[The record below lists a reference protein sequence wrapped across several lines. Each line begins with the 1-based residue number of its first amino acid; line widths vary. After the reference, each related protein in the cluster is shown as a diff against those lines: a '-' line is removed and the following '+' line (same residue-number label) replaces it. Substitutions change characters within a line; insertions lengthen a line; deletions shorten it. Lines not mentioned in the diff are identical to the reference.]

1 MKKVLLTGACGYIG
15 SHAAIQL
22 LQEGYEIA
30 IVDSLVNSDKSV
42 VARIE
47 SYFKVKIPFLE
58 NNLLTELEN
67 AKNFILEFQPDYVMH
82 FAGLKSVNESVE
94 RPLMYWENNVSSS
107 ANLLKMLESLGK
119 KITFVFS
126 SSATVYLELDGLPF
140 KERDA
145 TGPISPY
152 GDTKL
157 AIEKLIQAHSKASKN
172 FTGISLRYFNPVGAN
187 NIGLACENP
196 SSPPNNIMPKLVQAA
211 LTDDKEFHIFGSD
224 YNTSDGTCIRD
235 YIHIC
240 DLIDGHILAMTQLKN
255 TNKYFTLNLGTGNG
269 ASVAKIISTFEVVNN
284 IKFKTIISPRRLG
297 DVESSIADPKEA
309 NGLLGWQA
317 EKSLNEMCKD
327 SWDVYNILYSDLQ
340 S

>member
-126 SSATVYLELDGLPF
+126 SSATVYLELDGLPY

-235 YIHIC
+235 YIHVL
-240 DLIDGHILAMTQLKN
+240 DLAKAHVIAMKRLLEEKN
-255 TNKYFTLNLGTGNG
+255 KDNYEVFNIGTGKG
-269 ASVAKIISTFEVVNN
+269 SSVLEVINAFEALSGLKLNYSFVQ
-284 IKFKTIISPRRLG
+284 RRLG
-297 DVESSIADPKEA
+297 DVVSAYADTMKA
-309 NGLLGWQA
+309 NSFLRWKTELTLKDAIHSAWEW
-317 EKSLNEMCKD
+317 EKKIRS
-327 SWDVYNILYSDLQ
+327 
-340 S
+340 